1 MSVVQA
7 FVVKHF
13 LFDRRGKEKSV
24 PIEQLLKPN
33 EDDQQIALWTSI
45 SNILWNIGEK
55 TRAEVVL
62 PGDVPHIPHSHNY
75 FQDSVTE
82 RLYMFEFTKL
92 EDLQIFIK
100 RYLHYVCE
108 SNLFLKCSR

>member
-1 MSVVQA
+1 MSVIQA
-7 FVVKHF
+7 FVIKHL
-13 LFDRRGKEKSV
+13 LFDRRSKEKSV
-24 PIEQLLKPN
+24 PIEQLLRPN
-33 EDDQQIALWTSI
+33 EDEQQIALWTSI
-45 SNILWNIGEK
+45 SSMLWNIGEK
-55 TRAEVVL
+55 QRAEVVL

-100 RYLHYVCE
+100 RYLHYV
-108 SNLFLKCSR
+108 SKIFKSQY